1 MANTRSVPVVPLL
14 ELRAE
19 LLRPLLAAVAVL
31 SLAYLLAG
39 LAGVRATHLYPWDA
53 LGLIALCGVCA
64 WMVRGSPTRV
74 ALAAA
79 FLLAGVSQPMIY
91 ASQTFGLAHPING
104 LFLVGIV
111 LCGLVVGGAFTV
123 TWSVFYCGWI
133 VMMAAGEVYG
143 WWTPTGALKTWAEL
157 GPVAAVWCALI
168 AVTGAG
174 TWLFANTLERA
185 VVSARGQALALA
197 RTSDALAADSTTDSL
212 LEQVLAA
219 LADQLQVQF
228 ASLFRLEPQ
237 DQTLRLYRAV
247 LEGKVLAPDAVPGT
261 HLDPMPVAA
270 VPVWQEMSR
279 LRRPFVIADVRRD
292 PRLVNRERMIAEGIR
307 AVLYVPVL
315 SGPDE
320 GGQGEGELI
329 GLLAINRTDRRAFG
343 SDEIVLA
350 QALMRQLS
358 LAMQITRLTQAT
370 RDGAIQTER
379 NRMARE
385 IHDTLA
391 QGFTGIVIQLEAAED
406 AADGSPH
413 EAAEHIARARAL
425 ARESLAEARRSV
437 WALRP
442 TALTQRTLTAALRES
457 VLTLANPAGIA
468 ARFEFSPE
476 LPALDPALEDD
487 LLRIA
492 LEAVTNALK
501 YAQATTLTLNLRS
514 DSESVTLQVADD
526 GRGLAARPAPG
537 SGGFGLIGMRERA
550 ARHSGSLAVETGPAG
565 TTVTAEIP
573 LTRKV
578 TT

>member
-1 MANTRSVPVVPLL
+1 MANTRSIPVVPLL

-19 LLRPLLAAVAVL
+19 LLRPLLVAVAAL
-31 SLAYLLAG
+31 SLVYLLAG
-39 LAGVRATHLYPWDA
+39 LIGLRATHLYPWDA

-79 FLLAGVSQPMIY
+79 LLLAGVSQPIIY

-111 LCGLVVGGAFTV
+111 LCGLIVGGAFTV

-143 WWTPTGALKTWAEL
+143 WWTSTGAPKTWAEL

-174 TWLFANTLERA
+174 TWLFASTLERA

-197 RTSDALAADSTTDSL
+197 RTAEALAADSTTDSL

-219 LADQLQVQF
+219 LAEQLRVQF

-247 LEGKVLAPDAVPGT
+247 LHGRVLAPEAVPDARM
-261 HLDPMPVAA
+261 DPMHVTQI
-270 VPVWQEMSR
+270 PVWEEMLR
-279 LRRPFVIADVRRD
+279 LRRPFVIADVANDR
-292 PRLVNRERMIAEGIR
+292 RLVNRERMIAEGIR
-307 AVLYVPVL
+307 SVLYVPLL
-315 SGPDE
+315 SGPGE
-320 GGQGEGELI
+320 GGPGEGELI

-343 SDEIVLA
+343 SDEIGLA

-358 LAMQITRLTQAT
+358 LAMQITRLAQAT
-370 RDGAIQTER
+370 RDGAILTER

-391 QGFTGIVIQLEAAED
+391 QGFTGIIVQLEAAED
-406 AADGSPH
+406 AATGSPQ
-413 EAAEHIARARAL
+413 ETAAHISRARTL

-442 TALTQRTLTAALRES
+442 KALTQRTLTAALREGILS
-457 VLTLANPAGIA
+457 LAHPTGLAT
-468 ARFEFSPE
+468 RFQFAPE

-492 LEAVTNALK
+492 LEAATNALK
-501 YAQATTLTLNLRS
+501 YAQATTLTLTLQG
-514 DSESVTLQVADD
+514 DADAVTLQVVDD
-526 GRGLAARPAPG
+526 GRGMAARPEPD
-537 SGGFGLIGMRERA
+537 SGGFGLTGMRERA
-550 ARHSGSLAVETGPAG
+550 ARHGGVLAVETGPAG
-565 TTVTAEIP
+565 TTVTARIP
-573 LTRKV
+573 VTKKV
-578 TT
+578 TR

>member
-1 MANTRSVPVVPLL
+1 MANTRSGPVVPLL

-19 LLRPLLAAVAVL
+19 LLRPLLVAVAAL

-39 LAGVRATHLYPWDA
+39 LVGLCATHLYPWDA

-64 WMVRGSPTRV
+64 WMTRGSPTRV

-79 FLLAGVSQPMIY
+79 FLLAGVSQPIIY

-143 WWTPTGALKTWAEL
+143 WWTPTGAPKTWAEL
-157 GPVAAVWCALI
+157 GPIAAVWCALI

-197 RTSDALAADSTTDSL
+197 RTAEALAADSTTDSL
-212 LEQVLAA
+212 LEQVLAV
-219 LADQLQVQF
+219 LAEQLRVQF
-228 ASLFRLEPQ
+228 ASLFRLDLQE
-237 DQTLRLYRAV
+237 QTLRLYRAV
-247 LEGKVLAPDAVPGT
+247 LHGRVLAPEAVPDAR
-261 HLDPMPVAA
+261 LDPVPVAQ
-270 VPVWQEMSR
+270 VPVWQEMLR
-279 LRRPFVIADVRRD
+279 LRRPFVIADVAND

-307 AVLYVPVL
+307 SVLYVPL
-315 SGPDE
+315 LRGPDE
-320 GGQGEGELI
+320 GGPGEGELI

-343 SDEIVLA
+343 SDEIGLA

-370 RDGAIQTER
+370 RESAVLTER

-391 QGFTGIVIQLEAAED
+391 QGFTGIVVQLEAAED
-406 AADGSPH
+406 AATGSPQ
-413 EAAEHIARARAL
+413 EAAGHIARARTL

-442 TALTQRTLTAALRES
+442 KALTQRSLSAALRDS
-457 VLTLANPAGIA
+457 VLTLVNPAGLA
-468 ARFEFSPE
+468 ARFEFAPE

-501 YAQATTLTLNLRS
+501 HAQATTLTLILRG
-514 DSESVTLQVADD
+514 DADAVTLQVVDD
-526 GRGLAARPAPG
+526 GRGLAAQPAPE

-550 ARHSGSLAVETGPAG
+550 ARHGGVLAVETGPSG
-565 TTVTAEIP
+565 TTVTATVP
-573 LTRKV
+573 LTQKAM
-578 TT
+578 T